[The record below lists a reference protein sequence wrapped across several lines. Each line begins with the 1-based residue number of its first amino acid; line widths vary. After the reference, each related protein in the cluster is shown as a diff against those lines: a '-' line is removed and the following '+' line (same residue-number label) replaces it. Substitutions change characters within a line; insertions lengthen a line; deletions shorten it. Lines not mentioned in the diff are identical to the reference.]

1 MKLHLRQPC
10 RLAAAGIAT
19 GLVAAALSVGGCSY
33 LSNGASWTKA
43 NTPAEEAQ
51 ADLETCQALAHE
63 QTKKDVDITHDI
75 DAASGGAGSGVPAT
89 PDMQGFQTRED
100 YNDILG
106 TCMAELGYSRVK

>member
-1 MKLHLRQPC
+1 MTITPTAPVRARRPRPKKGEGQW
-10 RLAAAGIAT
+10 
-19 GLVAAALSVGGCSY
+19 ALGHREP
-33 LSNGASWTKA
+33 LNK
-43 NTPAEEAQ
+43 N
-51 ADLETCQALAHE
+51 E